1 MERRNEILGKVLILG
16 NSQVGKSSI
25 LNQFAEGVFS
35 ETIPPTLGIDYK
47 INQVAVGD
55 KSIKLQIWDTAGQE
69 RFKSITENFY
79 KGAQGILLVFDL
91 TDQNSFANIRTW
103 LKNIYEKAG
112 RNVVVCLVG
121 NKVDL
126 YRKLQ
131 EDPTKQE
138 KLVSDADVEE
148 LLKETNFHY
157 LKTSAKENIN
167 IKEAFQYIAQE
178 LMKKLETKTKGKEG
192 TSLGSTG
199 SGDGASKK
207 SKCCGGS

>member
-1 MERRNEILGKVLILG
+1 MDRRNENLGKVLILG

-35 ETIPPTLGIDYK
+35 ETITPTLGIDYK

-91 TDQNSFANIRTW
+91 TDASSFANITTW

-112 RNVVVCLVG
+112 KNVVVCLVG
-121 NKVDL
+121 NKLDL
-126 YRKLQ
+126 AKKFA
-131 EDPTKQE
+131 EDPTKRDQ
-138 KLVSDADVEE
+138 LVREEDVNE
-148 LLKETNFHY
+148 LIKQTGFHY
-157 LKTSAKENIN
+157 LQTSAKENIN

-178 LMKKLETKTKGKEG
+178 LMKRLEGKSKPSSSG
-192 TSLGSTG
+192 TGLGGSGSTP
-199 SGDGASKK
+199 KK
-207 SKCCGGS
+207 SCCGGSN

>member
-1 MERRNEILGKVLILG
+1 MDKRNEILGKVLILG

-47 INQVAVGD
+47 INQVQVGD

-91 TDQNSFANIRTW
+91 TDSNSFANITTW
-103 LKNIYEKAG
+103 LKNIHEKAG
-112 RNVVVCLVG
+112 RNVVICLVG
-121 NKVDL
+121 NKIDL
-126 YRKLQ
+126 YHKLKD
-131 EDPTKQE
+131 DPSKQD
-138 KLVSDADVEE
+138 KLVKEE
-148 LLKETNFHY
+148 EVQALISENGFHY

-178 LMKKLETKTKGKEG
+178 LMKKFETKTKGKDG
-192 TSLGSTG
+192 SSLGG
-199 SGDGASKK
+199 QGEKGKK
-207 SKCCGGS
+207 PTKCCG